1 MTEDRPRTPMTHLR
15 PDFVDF
21 HQTHRPIYVRY
32 AESFLHNRTD
42 AEEAIDDAMEHL
54 LRRWDM
60 VQAGENP
67 TAYAWGV
74 VKNKVRDYG
83 RAKRRRLPTI
93 SIEPAAF
100 DTVALRHTSDPI
112 HQLIESLA
120 LFWALETLTER
131 QRDVLVLRYL
141 QDVPPAIVAE
151 TLGITQATVRSTIR
165 HACARLRQIYGP
177 DRIMEGQTDDPAH

>member
-15 PDFVDF
+15 SDFVDF
-21 HQTHRPIYVRY
+21 HQTHRSTYIRY
-32 AESFLHNRTD
+32 AEAFLHNRTD

-54 LRRWDM
+54 LKRWDM
-60 VQAGENP
+60 VQAGENRP
-67 TAYAWGV
+67 AYAWGV
-74 VKNKVRDYG
+74 VKNKVRDYA
-83 RAKRRRLPTI
+83 RAKKRRLPTI

-112 HQLIESLA
+112 NQLIESLA

-131 QRDVLVLRYL
+131 QRDVLVLRFL
-141 QDVPPAIVAE
+141 QDVSTAIVAD
-151 TLGITQATVRSTIR
+151 TLGITEATVRSTIR

-177 DRIMEGQTDDPAH
+177 DRTMEGLTDDPAH